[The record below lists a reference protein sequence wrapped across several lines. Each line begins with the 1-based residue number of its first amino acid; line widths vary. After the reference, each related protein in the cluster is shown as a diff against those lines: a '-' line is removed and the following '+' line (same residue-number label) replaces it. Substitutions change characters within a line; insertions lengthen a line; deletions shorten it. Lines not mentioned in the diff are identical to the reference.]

1 MTKEADRRLQLA
13 CGAVLSWAESTQRPP
28 LSWKKA
34 LKELKTS
41 SPIAHL
47 RYLFP
52 VAAQN
57 SAWSFFLA
65 YAAPRAPSLLELPAL
80 FCLRRSIKESI
91 WRESGGN
98 SYTPTQTKPCRWSSD
113 RDFASVIVFFLQ
125 AFLFSLLLF
134 SFLFSRKEKRK
145 KRIVTPDSPASLW
158 SS

>member
-1 MTKEADRRLQLA
+1 MFVEMWGFRRLMLSSNARIISNAPYACGAGFQLSLLNSISVIISGFSFCLRRGIPAFAVKLRLCYHLRLFFA

-28 LSWKKA
+28 LSWKRA
-34 LKELKTS
+34 PKEPKTS
-41 SPIAHL
+41 SPVAHL

-80 FCLRRSIKESI
+80 FCLRRSIKESG

-98 SYTPTQTKPCRWSSD
+98 S
-113 RDFASVIVFFLQ
+113 
-125 AFLFSLLLF
+125 
-134 SFLFSRKEKRK
+134 
-145 KRIVTPDSPASLW
+145 
-158 SS
+158 